1 MEYCKYTTATETLEV
16 KCRHDY
22 IDFNGLADY
31 STLHGAIRE
40 ISPNHIICWHGGA
53 QQRGFLMQR
62 LAEDRRYDVKG
73 AGDGESIE
81 ITSDHTVTIMRL
93 TSARKTSIPSA
104 ALSAALFSS
113 EEYAAHTKK
122 PLLRNSR
129 AISLPIPRVP
139 PVTST
144 FFISYLP
151 RSFSEDIPERPKS
164 LPARSRPPTFR
175 PHRR

>member
-1 MEYCKYTTATETLEV
+1 MEYCKYTIATETLEV

-93 TSARKTSIPSA
+93 DEAMVSGLKREMIGDY
-104 ALSAALFSS
+104 
-113 EEYAAHTKK
+113 E
-122 PLLRNSR
+122 
-129 AISLPIPRVP
+129 VW
-139 PVTST
+139 
-144 FFISYLP
+144 
-151 RSFSEDIPERPKS
+151 
-164 LPARSRPPTFR
+164 
-175 PHRR
+175 